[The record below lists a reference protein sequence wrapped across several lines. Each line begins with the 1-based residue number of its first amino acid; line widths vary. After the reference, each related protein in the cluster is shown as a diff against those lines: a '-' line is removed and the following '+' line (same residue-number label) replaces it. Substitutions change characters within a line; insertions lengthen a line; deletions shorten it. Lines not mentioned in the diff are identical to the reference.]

1 MSVPDDARR
10 HAPAT
15 LRNRDPIL
23 AVLRRVLPEAGIVL
37 EVASGT
43 GEHVVH
49 FANALPDLVF
59 QPTDLDASARDSI
72 DAWVASTGLR
82 NVRGA
87 VALDTTASHWPVAQV
102 DAVLCSNMIH
112 IAPWDATVGLIAG
125 AARVL
130 TPGGILFLYGPFRRN
145 GDHTGP
151 GNAAFDAMLRSQ
163 DPEWGLRDLEAV
175 ADLASAHGFADPDIV
190 AMPADNLSVIFRHR

>member
-23 AVLRRVLPEAGIVL
+23 AVLRRVLPDAGLVL

-49 FANALPDLVF
+49 FASALPDLMF
-59 QPTDLDASARDSI
+59 QPTDIDASARDSI
-72 DAWVASTGLR
+72 DAWVGSTGLR

-87 VALDTTASHWPVAQV
+87 VALDTTAPRWPVAQV

-145 GDHTGP
+145 GVHTGP

-163 DPEWGLRDLEAV
+163 DPGWGLRDLEAV